1 MAAITSLGIGSGL
14 DLNTMLTQLVA
25 LESRP
30 LTQLRSDASALQTKV
45 SSYGQISSLFSAVQS
60 AANKLSGTSLWG
72 QSTAVSTD
80 TSVAQVVSASN
91 AVPGSY
97 AVTVQQLATN
107 QSVVSTGSFSGA
119 DALVGEGTLTLDIG
133 SWDRPPMNFL
143 PQVGRT
149 PVDITVTASDTLA
162 TLRDKINGAG
172 AGVNA
177 SIVTDSSGS
186 RLALRS
192 SATGEENSFRLRATD
207 TDGNHTDAAGLSRFA
222 FDPQGGTTQMEQKVA
237 AVNAQATVNGIPVTS
252 ASNDL
257 STVIEGVTLRLGKV
271 SETGTTLNV
280 SADTEGVKTAV
291 QDFAKAYNGLASYL
305 SAQTKYDAASKV
317 AGTLQGD
324 SAATGLISQ
333 LRTMLGSSSGASSAF
348 SRLSDI
354 GLAAQRDGTLSVDSA
369 KLTTAVGNLTE
380 LRKAFAGN
388 GNGDASLDGFARR
401 YASLAT
407 RVLGSDGTLTT
418 RTEGLQNRISKN
430 SDDQNRVQD
439 RIDRFKAR
447 LTAQYTAMDSNQSK
461 LTALSNYV
469 TQQMNALTAMA
480 NKTN

>member
-25 LESRP
+25 LESKP
-30 LTQLRSDASALQTKV
+30 LTQLRSDANTLQTKV
-45 SSYGQISSLFSAVQS
+45 SSYGQISSLFSAVQT

-80 TSVAQVVSASN
+80 TAVAQVVSASN
-91 AVPGSY
+91 AAPGSY

-133 SWDRPPMNFL
+133 SWDRPPLSFV
-143 PQVGRT
+143 PQVGRAA
-149 PVDITVTASDTLA
+149 VNITVTASDTLA
-162 TLRDKINGAG
+162 TLRDKINGTG

-192 SATGEENSFRLRATD
+192 SSTGEANGFRLQATD
-207 TDGNHTDAAGLSRFA
+207 ADGDDAAGLSRFA
-222 FDPQGGTTQMEQKVA
+222 FDPQNGTTQMEQKVA
-237 AVNAQATVNGIPVTS
+237 AVNARATVNGIEVTS
-252 ASNDL
+252 ASNEL
-257 STVIEGVTLRLGKV
+257 SSVIEGVTLRLGKV
-271 SETGTTLNV
+271 SETGSTLNV
-280 SADTEGVKTAV
+280 TADTESIKTAV
-291 QDFAKAYNGLASYL
+291 QDFAKAYNALASYL
-305 SAQTKYDAASKV
+305 GAQTKYDAASKV

-333 LRTMLGSSSGASSAF
+333 LRSMLGSSSGASSTFA
-348 SRLSDI
+348 RLSDI
-354 GLAAQRDGTLSVDSA
+354 GLAAQRDGTLSVDST
-369 KLTTAVGNLTE
+369 KLNTAVGNLSE

-388 GNGDASLDGFARR
+388 GNGDAAMDGFARR
-401 YASLAT
+401 YANLAT

-430 SDDQNRVQD
+430 SDDQARVQD

-447 LTAQYTAMDSNQSK
+447 LTAQYTAMDTNQSK